1 MTSRGVAAVV
11 AVVLG
16 GPTTLWWGT
25 DGLTAITAESAR
37 RLDIRRNPRP
47 LPVVALEDHNGA
59 AASFADF
66 SGKVI
71 LLDFVHTR
79 CPTLCIALG
88 TAFQQARDRIAGSS
102 LEGRVVLLT
111 VSFDPERD
119 GPSDLAD
126 YADRYGG
133 TDAVWRVLRAPS
145 RDDTRDLLRVA
156 KVIAVPDGFGGFVH
170 NAAILVVDANGRL
183 VRILD
188 SDAVD
193 EALAAAR
200 RLLQT
205 GS

>member
-16 GPTTLWWGT
+16 GLTTLWWGT

-37 RLDIRRNPRP
+37 RLDVQRHPRP

-71 LLDFVHTR
+71 LLDFVYTR

-102 LEGRVVLLT
+102 LEGRIVLLT

-193 EALAAAR
+193 EALATAH
-200 RLLQT
+200 RLLLT
-205 GS
+205 G

>member
-1 MTSRGVAAVV
+1 MTSRGVAAVI

-16 GPTTLWWGT
+16 GLTTLWWGT

-37 RLDIRRNPRP
+37 RLDVERHPRL

-71 LLDFVHTR
+71 LLDFVYTR
-79 CPTLCIALG
+79 CPTLCVALG
-88 TAFQQARDRIAGSS
+88 TAFQQARERIAGSP

-119 GPSDLAD
+119 GPSDLAG

-133 TDAVWRVLRAPS
+133 ADAVWHVLRAPS
-145 RDDTRDLLRVA
+145 RHDTQDLLRA
-156 KVIAVPDGFGGFVH
+156 AEVIAVQDGFGGFVH

-200 RLLQT
+200 RLLLS
-205 GS
+205 G

>member
-1 MTSRGVAAVV
+1 MTSRGVAAVI

-16 GPTTLWWGT
+16 GLTTLWWGT

-37 RLDIRRNPRP
+37 RLDVERYPRL

-66 SGKVI
+66 SGKVV
-71 LLDFVHTR
+71 LLDFVYTR
-79 CPTLCIALG
+79 CPTLCVALG
-88 TAFQQARDRIAGSS
+88 TAFQQARERIASS
-102 LEGRVVLLT
+102 PLEGRVVLLT
-111 VSFDPERD
+111 VSFDPEHD

-133 TDAVWRVLRAPS
+133 ADAIWHVLRAPS
-145 RDDTRDLLRVA
+145 RHDTQDLLRA
-156 KVIAVPDGFGGFVH
+156 AEIIAVPDGFGGFVH

-193 EALAAAR
+193 EALATAH
-200 RLLQT
+200 RLLLT
-205 GS
+205 G

>member
-1 MTSRGVAAVV
+1 M
-11 AVVLG
+11 LG
-16 GPTTLWWGT
+16 GLTTLWWGT

-37 RLDIRRNPRP
+37 RLDVQRHPRP

-71 LLDFVHTR
+71 LLDFVYTR

-102 LEGRVVLLT
+102 LEGRIVLLT

-193 EALAAAR
+193 EALATAH
-200 RLLQT
+200 RLLLT
-205 GS
+205 G